1 MVSRRFVLYTVAAGG
16 AAAAWASFIEPRWFQ
31 LTHTDIPLPGIK
43 PKKVLHLS
51 DLHVSD
57 GMAPADLMI
66 GLSAGLR
73 EKPDLICLTGDY
85 ITRSQS
91 FDGDGLKNLL
101 REAAGSAPTYAV
113 MGNHDGFRQ
122 PSGLDSSEPLIELM
136 VPTGVRVLENST
148 LVHDDLNIVG
158 VADWWSSNY
167 RPEQAFAQIDPS
179 KPTVVL
185 SHNPDSK
192 AGMSDYPWKV
202 MLAGHTHGGQA
213 RIPGVACS
221 WAHVKDKRFLAGLY
235 GWEGKQL
242 FITRG
247 LGSPGHVR
255 AFCRPEFS
263 ILHLG

>member
-1 MVSRRFVLYTVAAGG
+1 MLSTAAAG
-16 AAAAWASFIEPRWFQ
+16 AAAAAWVGFVEPRWFQ
-31 LTHTDIPLPGIK
+31 LTHTHIPFPGIK
-43 PKKVLHLS
+43 PKKILHLS

-57 GMAPADLMI
+57 GMTPAGLMA
-66 GLSAGLR
+66 GLKAGLR
-73 EKPDLICLTGDY
+73 QKPDLICLTGDY
-85 ITRSQS
+85 ITYAHR
-91 FDGDGLKNLL
+91 FDADGLRNLL
-101 REAAGSAPTYAV
+101 REAAGSAPAYAV

-122 PSGLDSSEPLIELM
+122 PSGLDSPAPLIELM
-136 VPTGVRVLENST
+136 APTGVRVLENSA

-158 VADWWSSNY
+158 VADLWSHNY

-179 KPTVVL
+179 KPSVVL

-192 AGMSDYPWKV
+192 VGMFDYPWKV

-213 RIPGVACS
+213 RIPGLACS
-221 WAHVKDKRFLAGLY
+221 WAPVKDKRFLAGLY

-255 AFCRPEFS
+255 AFCRPEVS
-263 ILHLG
+263 IVHLG